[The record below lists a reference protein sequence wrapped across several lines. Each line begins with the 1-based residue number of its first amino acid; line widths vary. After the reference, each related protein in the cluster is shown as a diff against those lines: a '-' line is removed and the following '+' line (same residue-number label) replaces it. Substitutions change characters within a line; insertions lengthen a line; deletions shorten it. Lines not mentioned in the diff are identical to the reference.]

1 MAHGI
6 GFHYQAGSSILH
18 GWDARCK
25 FLAMPALTI
34 GLFKMQ
40 FPGLALFTLVMAVGL
55 WASRLPLKSFLR
67 DLRTW
72 LFLLSAIFLLQA
84 LFHPS
89 RDYVWTASI
98 PLTWTGLELASL
110 TCWRLALVLG
120 FATLFTFTTSPKELQ
135 DAIAWFLGPF
145 PFIPARRVGLMVTL
159 MLRFLPLI
167 MDQANEVRMAMKSRL
182 GTERK
187 NPLRRIK
194 WMVLPIFRKSLK
206 RADEMALALSARGYR
221 EDLPVRLPPLPR
233 KHLLAAV
240 GLALVVLAG
249 TPLGTEALGAHLP
262 AALWWG

>member
-6 GFHYQAGSSILH
+6 GFHYHAGSSILH

-25 FLAMPALTI
+25 FLAMMVLTI
-34 GLFKMQ
+34 GLFKMY
-40 FPGLALFTLVMAVGL
+40 FPGLVTFTLVMVLGFG
-55 WASRLPLKSFLR
+55 ASKLPLRPFLR

-72 LFLLSAIFLLQA
+72 MFLLSAIFLLQA
-84 LFHPS
+84 LFHPAT
-89 RDYVWTASI
+89 DHVWTSSI
-98 PLTWTGLELASL
+98 PLTWTGLEQASL
-110 TCWRLALVLG
+110 TCWRLALVLC
-120 FATLFTFTTSPKELQ
+120 FATLFTFTTSPRELQ
-135 DAIAWFLGPF
+135 DAIAWFLQPF

-167 MDQANEVRMAMKSRL
+167 MDQADDVRMAMKSRL

-194 WMVLPIFRKSLK
+194 WMALPIFRKSLK

-240 GLALVVLAG
+240 GLALLVLAG
-249 TPLGTEALGAHLP
+249 TPLGTEALAGQLP
-262 AALWWG
+262 ATLWWG